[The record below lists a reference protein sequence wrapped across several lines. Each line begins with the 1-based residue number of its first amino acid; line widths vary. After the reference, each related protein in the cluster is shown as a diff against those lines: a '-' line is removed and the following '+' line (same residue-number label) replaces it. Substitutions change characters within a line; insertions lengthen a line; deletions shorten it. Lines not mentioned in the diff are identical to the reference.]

1 MKSLWYLNKYLF
13 KYKWRLL
20 LGVVFIS
27 LNNTFNVFIPQV
39 VRYTIDAVK
48 ESLTTYYL
56 FEQDSFRDFAHDI
69 SETTSKLALIAGGTI
84 IGLAILK
91 GFFLF
96 LTRQTIIIVSRLIEY
111 DLKNEIFDQYQVL
124 SLSFYKR
131 NKTGDLMNR
140 ISDDVS
146 KVRMYIGPAIM
157 YTANLTLLFI
167 LVIYTMLK
175 VNTELTLYVLLP
187 LPLLSFLIYYVTK

>member
-1 MKSLWYLNKYLF
+1 MKSLFYLNKYLF
-13 KYKWRLL
+13 RYKWRLL
-20 LGVVFIS
+20 LGVIFIS
-27 LNNTFNVFIPQV
+27 FNNVFNIFIPQV
-39 VRYTIDAVK
+39 VRYTIDSVK
-48 ESLTTYYL
+48 ESITTYYL
-56 FEQDSFRDFAHDI
+56 FEQEPFSDFANDI
-69 SETTSKLALIAGGTI
+69 SATTGKLALIAGGTI

-91 GFFLF
+91 GVFLF

-167 LVIYTMLK
+167 LMI
-175 VNTELTLYVLLP
+175 
-187 LPLLSFLIYYVTK
+187 

>member
-1 MKSLWYLNKYLF
+1 MFFADNIA
-13 KYKWRLL
+13 LL
-20 LGVVFIS
+20 
-27 LNNTFNVFIPQV
+27 
-39 VRYTIDAVK
+39 IDPFFDNP
-48 ESLTTYYL
+48 EI
-56 FEQDSFRDFAHDI
+56 FG
-69 SETTSKLALIAGGTI
+69 SEDLV
-84 IGLAILK
+84 K

-187 LPLLSFLIYYVTK
+187 LPLLSFLIYYVSNIITSVVSFTNYVSKSF